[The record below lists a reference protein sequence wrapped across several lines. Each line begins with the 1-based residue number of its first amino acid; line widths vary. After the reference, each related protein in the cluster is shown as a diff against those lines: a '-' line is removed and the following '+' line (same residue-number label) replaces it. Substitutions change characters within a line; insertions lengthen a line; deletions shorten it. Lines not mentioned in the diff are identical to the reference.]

1 MFTNLKKVVIS
12 FFKSLLINRKL
23 NTYFFFF
30 AVAFSFWF
38 LNMLSKKHETTFFI
52 PINYINH
59 PADLIEVNDPAD
71 FINVRVKASGISI
84 ISFHLFNKNP
94 LVLNYELA
102 NSQTID
108 NGRNLFWI
116 INSNR
121 REVADILGSSVEI
134 MNVTPERVMTSFA
147 NKIKKDV
154 PIKLKANIGLRQAF
168 WLANDI
174 KIHPSSV
181 ILYGEQSL
189 LDSVSSINTDL
200 LEIND
205 LHKDQL
211 HQIDLIIPDGLKSK
225 LNNITVELNVEPFI
239 EEVIT
244 KEVEIRNLKKG
255 YSMKLFPKD
264 VNVTLRLPQNQY
276 QILKASFLKLYI
288 DASKL
293 KEEETV
299 AVDYDNLPEM
309 VKIQRI
315 YPNRLEFLLIKE

>member
-1 MFTNLKKVVIS
+1 M
-12 FFKSLLINRKL
+12 
-23 NTYFFFF
+23 
-30 AVAFSFWF
+30 
-38 LNMLSKKHETTFFI
+38 
-52 PINYINH
+52 
-59 PADLIEVNDPAD
+59 
-71 FINVRVKASGISI
+71 
-84 ISFHLFNKNP
+84 
-94 LVLNYELA
+94 
-102 NSQTID
+102 
-108 NGRNLFWI
+108 
-116 INSNR
+116 
-121 REVADILGSSVEI
+121 
-134 MNVTPERVMTSFA
+134 
-147 NKIKKDV
+147 
-154 PIKLKANIGLRQAF
+154 
-168 WLANDI
+168 
-174 KIHPSSV
+174 
-181 ILYGEQSL
+181 

-293 KEEETV
+293 TEEETV